1 MPTREL
7 PEKSEIVI
15 IGGGI
20 IGVTLAHELAKRG
33 EEVTVI
39 EKRFIGSGS
48 TFRCGTGIRQQFNDE
63 ANVQVMK
70 RSVELWKKYSEE
82 YGFSFKQTGYLFL
95 LYDEEEVEEF
105 KRNIAIQ
112 NRFGVPTR
120 LITPEE
126 AKEIVPLL
134 DISEVIA
141 ASWNPTDGKASPFH
155 STAAFALNAEKFGA
169 KLVEYTE
176 VKDFIIEKSEI
187 KGLKTSRGVVKTGIV
202 VNATNAWAKLIN
214 AMAGIKTS
222 IPIEPYKHQAVI
234 TQPIKRDT
242 IKPMVISF
250 KYGHAYLTQTSH
262 GGVVGGVGYEIGP
275 TYDLT
280 PTYEFMR
287 EVSYYFTKIIPALRE
302 LLILR
307 TWAGYYA
314 KTPDSNPAIGKIEEL
329 SDYYIAAGF
338 SGHGFMMAPAVAE
351 MVADLI
357 TKGRTDLPVDWYDPY
372 RFERGELRGQA
383 LQMG

>member
-1 MPTREL
+1 ML
-7 PEKSEIVI
+7 PERAEIVV

-20 IGVTLAHELAKRG
+20 VGVTIAHELARRG
-33 EEVTVI
+33 EDVVVL

-63 ANVQVMK
+63 ANVKVMK

-82 YGFSFKQTGYLFL
+82 YNFSFEQTGYLFL
-95 LYDEEEVEEF
+95 LYDDKEVEEF
-105 KRNIAIQ
+105 KRNIKIQ
-112 NRFGVPTR
+112 NKFGVPTR

-134 DISEVIA
+134 DISEIIA
-141 ASWNPTDGKASPFH
+141 ASWNPTDGKADPFA
-155 STAAFALNAEKFGA
+155 STTAFALKAKEYGA
-169 KLVEYTE
+169 KLLEYTE
-176 VKDFIIEKSEI
+176 VKGFIIEDGEI
-187 KGLKTSRGVVKTGIV
+187 KGIKTNRGVIKTGIV

-214 AMAGIKTS
+214 AMAGIKVH

-234 TQPIKRDT
+234 TQPIKRGT
-242 IKPMVISF
+242 IRPMIISF

-262 GGVVGGVGYEIGP
+262 GGIIGGVGYEIGP

-280 PTYEFMR
+280 PTYEFLR
-287 EVSYYFTKIIPALRE
+287 EVSYYFTKIIPALKD

-314 KTPDSNPAIGKIEEL
+314 KTPDSNPAIGKINEL

-357 TKGRTDLPVDWYDPY
+357 TKGKTDLPVDWYDPY
-372 RFERGELRGQA
+372 RFKRGELRSTA

>member
-1 MPTREL
+1 ML
-7 PEKSEIVI
+7 PERAEIVV

-20 IGVTLAHELAKRG
+20 VGVTIAHELARRG
-33 EEVTVI
+33 EDVVVL

-63 ANVQVMK
+63 ANVRVMK

-82 YGFSFKQTGYLFL
+82 YNFSFEQTGYLFL
-95 LYDEEEVEEF
+95 LYDEKEVEEF
-105 KRNIAIQ
+105 KRNVKIQ
-112 NRFGVPTR
+112 NKFGVPTR

-134 DISEVIA
+134 DTSEVIA
-141 ASWNPTDGKASPFH
+141 ASWNPTDGKADPFA
-155 STAAFALNAEKFGA
+155 STTAFALKAKEYGA
-169 KLVEYTE
+169 KLLEYTE
-176 VKDFIIEKSEI
+176 VKGFIIEDGEI
-187 KGLKTSRGVVKTGIV
+187 RGVKTNRGVIKTGIV

-214 AMAGIKTS
+214 AMVGINVK

-234 TQPIKRDT
+234 TQPIKRGT
-242 IKPMVISF
+242 IRPMVISF

-262 GGVVGGVGYEIGP
+262 GGIIGGVGYEMGP

-280 PTYEFMR
+280 PTYEFLR
-287 EVSYYFTKIIPALRE
+287 EVSYYFTKIIPALKD

-314 KTPDSNPAIGKIEEL
+314 KTPDSNPAIGKINEL

-351 MVADLI
+351 MLADLI
-357 TKGRTDLPVDWYDPY
+357 TKGKSSLPVEWYDPY
-372 RFERGELRGQA
+372 RFERGELRSTA

>member
-1 MPTREL
+1 ML
-7 PEKSEIVI
+7 PERAEIVV

-20 IGVTLAHELAKRG
+20 VGVTIAHELARRG
-33 EEVTVI
+33 EDVVVL

-63 ANVQVMK
+63 ANVKVMK

-82 YGFSFKQTGYLFL
+82 YNFSFEQTGYLFL
-95 LYDEEEVEEF
+95 LYDDKEVEEF
-105 KRNIAIQ
+105 KRNIKIQ
-112 NRFGVPTR
+112 NKFGVPTR

-141 ASWNPTDGKASPFH
+141 ASWNPTDGKADPFA
-155 STAAFALNAEKFGA
+155 STTAFALKAKEYGA
-169 KLVEYTE
+169 KLLEYTE
-176 VKDFIIEKSEI
+176 VKGFIIEDGEI
-187 KGLKTSRGVVKTGIV
+187 KGIKTNRGVIKTGIV

-214 AMAGIKTS
+214 AMAGIKVH

-234 TQPIKRDT
+234 TQPIKRGT
-242 IKPMVISF
+242 IRPMIISF

-262 GGVVGGVGYEIGP
+262 GGIIGGVGYEIGP

-280 PTYEFMR
+280 PTYEFLR
-287 EVSYYFTKIIPALRE
+287 EVSYYFTKIIPALKD

-314 KTPDSNPAIGKIEEL
+314 KTPDSNPAIGKINEL

-357 TKGRTDLPVDWYDPY
+357 TKGKTDLPVDWYDPY
-372 RFERGELRGQA
+372 RFERGELRSTA

>member
-1 MPTREL
+1 MPTRSL
-7 PEKSEIVI
+7 PERSEITIV
-15 IGGGI
+15 GGGI
-20 IGVTLAHELAKRG
+20 VGVTIAHELAKRG
-33 EEVTVI
+33 EDVTVI

-63 ANVQVMK
+63 ANVRTMK
-70 RSVELWKKYSEE
+70 RSVELWRKYSEE
-82 YGFSFKQTGYLFL
+82 YGFSFEQTGYLFL
-95 LYDEEEVEEF
+95 LYDDDEVEEF

-120 LITPEE
+120 LITSEE
-126 AKEIVPLL
+126 AKEIVPLI

-141 ASWNPTDGKASPFH
+141 ASWNPTDGKADPFYA
-155 STAAFALNAEKFGA
+155 TAAFALNAERFGA

-176 VKDFIIEKSEI
+176 VKDFIVENGKI
-187 KGLKTSRGVVKTGIV
+187 KGLKTNWGVIRTGTVI
-202 VNATNAWAKLIN
+202 NATNAWAKLIN
-214 AMAGIKTS
+214 AMAGIGVK

-234 TQPIKRDT
+234 TQPIKRGS

-250 KYGHAYLTQTSH
+250 KYGHAYLTQTAH
-262 GGVVGGVGYEIGP
+262 GGIVGGVGYELGP
-275 TYDLT
+275 TYDLS

-287 EVSYYFTKIIPALRE
+287 EVSYYFTKIVPALRE

-314 KTPDSNPAIGKIEEL
+314 KTPDSNPTIGKIEEL
-329 SDYYIAAGF
+329 DDYYIAAGF

-351 MVADLI
+351 MMAELV
-357 TKGRTDLPVDWYDPY
+357 TKGRTDLPVNWYDPY

>member
-1 MPTREL
+1 ML
-7 PEKSEIVI
+7 PERAEIVV

-20 IGVTLAHELAKRG
+20 VGVTIAHELARRG
-33 EEVTVI
+33 EDVVVL

-63 ANVQVMK
+63 ANVKVMK

-82 YGFSFKQTGYLFL
+82 YNFSFEQTGYLFL
-95 LYDEEEVEEF
+95 LYDDKEVEEF
-105 KRNIAIQ
+105 KRNIKIQ
-112 NRFGVPTR
+112 NKFGVPTR

-134 DISEVIA
+134 DISEIIA
-141 ASWNPTDGKASPFH
+141 ASWNPTDGKADPFA
-155 STAAFALNAEKFGA
+155 STTAFALKAKEYGA
-169 KLVEYTE
+169 KLLEYTE
-176 VKDFIIEKSEI
+176 VKGFIIEDGEI
-187 KGLKTSRGVVKTGIV
+187 KGIKTNRGVIKTGIV

-214 AMAGIKTS
+214 AMAGIKVH

-234 TQPIKRDT
+234 TQPIKRGT
-242 IKPMVISF
+242 IRPMIISF

-262 GGVVGGVGYEIGP
+262 GGIIGGVGYEIGP

-280 PTYEFMR
+280 PTYEFLR
-287 EVSYYFTKIIPALRE
+287 EVSYYFTKIIPALKD

-314 KTPDSNPAIGKIEEL
+314 KTPDSNPAIGKINEL

-357 TKGRTDLPVDWYDPY
+357 TKGKTDLPVDWYDPY
-372 RFERGELRGQA
+372 RFERGELRSTA

>member
-1 MPTREL
+1 MTER
-7 PEKSEIVI
+7 SEILI

-20 IGVTLAHELAKRG
+20 TGVALAHELVRRG
-33 EEVTVI
+33 EDVVLL

-63 ANVQVMK
+63 ANVRLMK
-70 RSVELWKKYSEE
+70 RSVELWKRYSEE
-82 YGFSFKQTGYLFL
+82 YGFSFQQTGYLFL

-105 KRNIAIQ
+105 RRNIAIQ

-141 ASWNPTDGKASPFH
+141 ASWNPTDGKADPFH
-155 STAAFALNAEKFGA
+155 STAAFALHAKEMGA
-169 KLVEYTE
+169 RLYERTE
-176 VKDFIIEKSEI
+176 VKDIIVENGEI
-187 KGLKTSRGVVKTGIV
+187 KGVKTSRGLFKTGIV

-214 AMAGIKTS
+214 AMAGIRTK

-234 TQPIKRDT
+234 TQPIKPGS
-242 IKPMVISF
+242 INPMVISF
-250 KYGHAYLTQTSH
+250 RYGHAYLTQTAH
-262 GGVVGGVGYEIGP
+262 GGVVGGVGYEEGP
-275 TYDLT
+275 TYDLS
-280 PTYEFMR
+280 PSYEFLK
-287 EVSYYFTKIIPALRE
+287 EVSYYFTKIIPALGD

-314 KTPDSNPAIGKIEEL
+314 KTPDSNAAIGRINEVDEF
-329 SDYYIAAGF
+329 YIAAGF

-351 MVADLI
+351 MMADLI
-357 TKGRTDLPVDWYDPY
+357 TKGRTSLPAWWFDPY
-372 RFERGELRGQA
+372 RFERGELRTTA
-383 LQMG
+383 IQMG

>member
-1 MPTREL
+1 MPSKEL
-7 PEKSEIVI
+7 PGRSEIVI

-20 IGVTLAHELAKRG
+20 VGVTIAHELAKRG

-70 RSVELWKKYSEE
+70 RSVELWKRYSEE
-82 YGFSFKQTGYLFL
+82 YGFSFEQTGYLFL
-95 LYDEEEVEEF
+95 LYDEEEIEEF
-105 KRNIAIQ
+105 RRNIAIQ

-141 ASWNPTDGKASPFH
+141 ASWNPTDGKADPFH
-155 STAAFALNAEKFGA
+155 ATAAFALNAERFGA

-176 VKDFIIEKSEI
+176 VKDFIIENGEI
-187 KGLKTSRGVVKTGIV
+187 RGLKTSRGVIETGTV

-214 AMAGIKTS
+214 AMAGTS
-222 IPIEPYKHQAVI
+222 VRIPIEPYKHQAVI
-234 TQPIKRDT
+234 TQPIRRGA

-262 GGVVGGVGYEIGP
+262 GGVVGGVGYELGP
-275 TYDLT
+275 TYDLN
-280 PTYEFMR
+280 PTYEFLR
-287 EVSYYFTKIIPALRE
+287 EVSRNFVRIIPALRE

-357 TKGRTDLPVDWYDPY
+357 TKGGTDLPVEWYDPY
-372 RFERGELRGQA
+372 RFERGELRSEA

>member
-1 MPTREL
+1 ML
-7 PEKSEIVI
+7 PEKSEIVV

-20 IGVTLAHELAKRG
+20 VGVTIAHELAKRG
-33 EEVTVI
+33 EDVTLL

-63 ANVQVMK
+63 ANVKVMK

-82 YGFSFKQTGYLFL
+82 YGFSFEQTGYLFL

-105 KRNIAIQ
+105 KKNIAIQ
-112 NRFGVPTR
+112 NKFGVPTR

-141 ASWNPTDGKASPFH
+141 ASWNPTDGKADPFA
-155 STAAFALNAEKFGA
+155 STTAFALKAREYGA
-169 KLVEYTE
+169 KLMEYTE
-176 VKDFIIEKSEI
+176 VKGFIVENNEI
-187 KGLKTSRGVVKTGIV
+187 RGVKTNRGIIKTGIV

-214 AMAGIKTS
+214 AMIGIPID

-234 TQPIKRDT
+234 TQPIKRGT

-262 GGVVGGVGYEIGP
+262 GGVIGGVGYEVGP
-275 TYDLT
+275 TYDLES
-280 PTYEFMR
+280 TYEFLR
-287 EVSYYFTKIIPALRE
+287 EVSYYFTKIIPALKD

-314 KTPDSNPAIGKIEEL
+314 KTPDSNPAIGRIEEI

-357 TKGRTDLPVDWYDPY
+357 TKGKSKLPVEWYDPY
-372 RFERGELRGQA
+372 RFERGELRSTA

>member
-1 MPTREL
+1 MAGR
-7 PEKSEIVI
+7 SEVLI

-20 IGVTLAHELAKRG
+20 IGVTLAHELARRG
-33 EEVTVI
+33 EEVI
-39 EKRFIGSGS
+39 LLEKRFIGSGS

-63 ANVQVMK
+63 ANVQLMK

-82 YGFSFKQTGYLFL
+82 YGFSFQQTGYLFL
-95 LYDEEEVEEF
+95 LYDDSEVEEF

-134 DISEVIA
+134 DISEVVA
-141 ASWNPTDGKASPFH
+141 ASWNPTDGKADPFH
-155 STAAFALNAEKFGA
+155 STAAFAAHARDMGAE
-169 KLVEYTE
+169 LYERTE
-176 VKDFIIEKSEI
+176 VKDIIVENGEI
-187 KGLKTSRGVVKTGIV
+187 KGVKTSRGVFKAGIV

-214 AMAGIKTS
+214 AMAGVPVR
-222 IPIEPYKHQAVI
+222 IPIEPYKHQAMI
-234 TQPIKRDT
+234 TQPIKPGSVN
-242 IKPMVISF
+242 PMVISF
-250 KYGHAYLTQTSH
+250 KYGHAYLTQTAH
-262 GGVVGGVGYEIGP
+262 GGIVGGVGYEEGP
-275 TYDLT
+275 TYDLSPIYT
-280 PTYEFMR
+280 FMK

-314 KTPDSNPAIGKIEEL
+314 KTPDSNAAIGRIEEL
-329 SDYYIAAGF
+329 DEFYIAAGF

-357 TKGRTDLPVDWYDPY
+357 TRGKTKLPAWWFDPY
-372 RFERGELRGQA
+372 RFERGELRTTA
-383 LQMG
+383 IQMG

>member
-1 MPTREL
+1 ML
-7 PEKSEIVI
+7 PEKSEIVV

-20 IGVTLAHELAKRG
+20 VGVTIAHELAKRG

-63 ANVQVMK
+63 ANVRVMK

-95 LYDEEEVEEF
+95 LYDDEEVKTF
-105 KRNIAIQ
+105 KRNIEIQ
-112 NRFGVPTR
+112 NKFGVPTK

-141 ASWNPTDGKASPFH
+141 ASWNPTDGKADPFEA
-155 STAAFALNAEKFGA
+155 TTAFAVKAKEYGA
-169 KLVEYTE
+169 KLLEYTG
-176 VKDFIIEKSEI
+176 VKGFLIENNEI
-187 KGLKTSRGVVKTGIV
+187 KGVKTNKGIIKTGIV
-202 VNATNAWAKLIN
+202 VNATNAWANLIN
-214 AMAGIKTS
+214 AMAGIKTK

-234 TQPIKRDT
+234 TQPIKRGT
-242 IKPMVISF
+242 INPMVISF
-250 KYGHAYLTQTSH
+250 KYGHAYLTQTFH
-262 GGVVGGVGYEIGP
+262 GGIIGGIGYEIGP

-280 PTYEFMR
+280 PTYEFLR
-287 EVSYYFTKIIPALRE
+287 EVSYYFTKIIPALKN

-314 KTPDSNPAIGKIEEL
+314 KTPDSNPAIGRIEEL
-329 SDYYIAAGF
+329 NDYYIAAGF
-338 SGHGFMMAPAVAE
+338 SGHGFMMAPAVGE
-351 MVADLI
+351 MVAELI
-357 TKGRTDLPVDWYDPY
+357 TKGKTKLPVEWYDPY
-372 RFERGELRGQA
+372 RFERGELRTAA